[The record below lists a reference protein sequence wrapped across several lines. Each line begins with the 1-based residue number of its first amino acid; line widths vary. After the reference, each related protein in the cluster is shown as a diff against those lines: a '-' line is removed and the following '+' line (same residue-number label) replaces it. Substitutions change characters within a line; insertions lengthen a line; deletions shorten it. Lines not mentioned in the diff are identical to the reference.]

1 MRVLVTGGAGY
12 LGSHT
17 CKALAAAG
25 HQPIVYDNL
34 SRGHRSLVRW
44 GPLEVG
50 DLGDGAR
57 LREVIVR
64 HRPDGIIH
72 FAALAYVGE
81 SVADPALYYRNNVCG
96 SLSLFETMRENGPNL
111 IVFSSSCA
119 TYGPPK
125 VVPIPEDH
133 PQSPINPYGAS
144 KLMVEHMLRDHA
156 AAYGWRWMSLRYFN
170 AAGADPDGEIGELH
184 DPETHAVPLAV
195 LAALGRVPSF
205 QVYGTD
211 YPTADGSAVRDYV
224 HVSDLAAAHI
234 AALVHLSNGGHSMAA
249 NLGTGIGTSVLEL
262 VEAVGQ
268 VAGRRVPITR
278 SARRSGDPDVLVA
291 DARRARDVLGWQPRY
306 TNIKDIVA
314 TAWNWHR
321 SR

>member
-34 SRGHRSLVRW
+34 SRGHRSMVRW

>member
-34 SRGHRSLVRW
+34 SRGHRSVVRW

-81 SVADPALYYRNNVCG
+81 SLADPDLYYRNNVCG
-96 SLSLFETMRENGPNL
+96 SLSLFEAMRENGPNL

-125 VVPIPEDH
+125 MVPIAEDH
-133 PQSPINPYGAS
+133 PQNPINPYGAS
-144 KLMVEHMLRDHA
+144 KLMVEHMLRDDA
-156 AAYGWRWMSLRYFN
+156 AAYGRRWMSLRYFN

-184 DPETHAVPLAV
+184 DPETHAVPLAIS
-195 LAALGRVPSF
+195 AALGRVASF

-268 VAGRRVPITR
+268 VAGRPVPITR
-278 SARRSGDPDVLVA
+278 SARRSGDADVLVA
-291 DARRARDVLGWQPRY
+291 DTRRARDVLGWRPRY